1 MSAFTII
8 SVLIFLSALFGYV
21 NSRFLKLAPSVGLML
36 QALAVSL
43 ILIGLDFTGVPG
55 IQSAQALLS
64 NIDFNRVLFHGLLSF
79 LLFAGALQVCLVCL
93 NAVKSQVFAL
103 ATIGVI
109 GSTAI
114 VGFTVYLL
122 LRAVGLGIPLTYCLL
137 FGALIS
143 PTDPIAVLPIMRRAK
158 APKNLETLISGE
170 SLFNDGFAV
179 VVFAVLLNLVSGE
192 SSFSLPI
199 EAAILFG
206 QEAVGGLVFGLILG
220 YVGYHVIKT
229 IDDYPVEILIT
240 LALVT
245 AGYAAAQALGTS
257 GPLATVVAGIV
268 IGNHGRN
275 RGMSV
280 RTSENLDRFWEMVD
294 IVLNSALFV
303 LIGLEAVALVSR
315 FSAVRLLVGLAAI
328 PLVLLARF
336 VSVGIPMVALKPVA
350 KVGWRSTPFITWA
363 GLRGGIPVA
372 LVLSLPQG
380 PSRDMLVTMTYIVVL
395 FSILVQG
402 TTVKYFV
409 EPRKGTT
416 SKSKATKG

>member
-8 SVLIFLSALFGYV
+8 AVLIFLSALFGYV

-43 ILIGLDFTGVPG
+43 ILIGLDFAGVPG
-55 IQSAQALLS
+55 IRSAQELLS
-64 NIDFNRVLFHGLLSF
+64 KIDFNRVLFQGLLSF

-103 ATIGVI
+103 ATIGVL
-109 GSTAI
+109 GSTFI
-114 VGFTVYLL
+114 VGFAVYLL
-122 LRAVGLGIPLTYCLL
+122 LRGVGLGIPLTYCLL

-179 VVFAVLLNLVSGE
+179 VVFAVLLSLVSGE
-192 SSFSLPI
+192 GSFSLPA

-220 YVGYHVIKT
+220 YAGYHVIKT

-257 GPLATVVAGIV
+257 GPLAMVVAGIV

-275 RGMSV
+275 RGMSA

-294 IVLNSALFV
+294 IALNSALFV
-303 LIGLEAVALVSR
+303 LIGLEAVALVSE
-315 FSAVRLLVGLAAI
+315 FSTVRLLVGLAAI
-328 PLVLLARF
+328 PLVILARF
-336 VSVGIPMVALKPVA
+336 ISVGIPMVALKPVA
-350 KVGWRSTPFITWA
+350 NVGWRSTPFITWA
-363 GLRGGIPVA
+363 GLRGAIPVA
-372 LVLSLPQG
+372 LVLSLPRG
-380 PSRDMLVTMTYIVVL
+380 SSRDILITITYIVVL

-402 TTVKYFV
+402 TTAKYLIR
-409 EPRKGTT
+409 PRGGEQ
-416 SKSKATKG
+416 AG